1 MTAALRAWYDGLSRR
16 EQILMLAA
24 GILAAV
30 VLLVFALIRPGLSA
44 IEQAELAHDEA
55 VQRRGRIEATVE
67 TALVQQPVARD
78 ATAANIDLLITQGAA
93 EKGFE
98 LIKSTTAAPG
108 QLTFRM
114 DQARAPAL
122 LAWLTE
128 LESQG
133 VAVRSV
139 TVRGGSTGS
148 VTVEAQMQQ
157 VAR

>member
-16 EQILMLAA
+16 EQILVLAA
-24 GILAAV
+24 GMLAAV

-44 IEQAELAHDEA
+44 IEQAELTHDEA

-67 TALVQQPVARD
+67 TALAQKPVLRD

-98 LIKSTTAAPG
+98 LIKSTNAAPG